1 MIKKKLT
8 WVDAVLGL
16 GLAMIIGG
24 LALAVRDGMWKRE
37 DVMLIR
43 EGANRELLGQ
53 TDSKIYI
60 DISGAV
66 VNPGVYELE
75 EGDRVIDVLRACG
88 GLSVE
93 ADRPWVEQNINRA
106 RPIKDGE
113 KIYIPKIGEILGKSE
128 ILNSNPPIG
137 GQTISNLLNSNDLNG
152 LVNINR
158 ATVAE
163 LDRLPGVGPAIA
175 QRIIDYR
182 QEKGGFV
189 SVEEIKL
196 VSGIGDKMFENIKD
210 LIEI

>member
-1 MIKKKLT
+1 VTKKKLT

-16 GLAMIIGG
+16 GLVMIIGG
-24 LALAVRDGMWKRE
+24 LALAVRDGMWKSEEVEMVR
-37 DVMLIR
+37 
-43 EGANRELLGQ
+43 AGQ
-53 TDSKIYI
+53 DENNTQVVNKVYI

-66 VNPGVYELE
+66 VNPGVYELD
-75 EGDRVIDVLRACG
+75 EGDRVIDVLKVCG
-88 GLSVE
+88 GLSAE
-93 ADRPWVEQNINRA
+93 ADRQWVEQNINRA

-113 KIYIPKIGEILGKSE
+113 KIYIPKLGEVLGKSE
-128 ILNSNPPIG
+128 ILNSKLETN
-137 GQTISNLLNSNDLNG
+137 SNVLNSNDLNG
-152 LVNINR
+152 LVNINK

-163 LDRLPGVGPAIA
+163 LDKLPGVGPAIA
-175 QRIIDYR
+175 QKIIDYR

>member
-37 DVMLIR
+37 DIKLIR
-43 EGANRELLGQ
+43 EGAIHESPVQ
-53 TDSKIYI
+53 IDSKVYI

-66 VNPGVYELE
+66 VNPGVYELK
-75 EGDRVIDVLRACG
+75 EGDRVIDVLKVCG

-93 ADRPWVEQNINRA
+93 ADRSWVDQNINRA
-106 RPIKDGE
+106 RPLKDGE
-113 KIYIPKIGEILGKSE
+113 KIYIPSKLESEKLKVKSVDGSKQILGS
-128 ILNSNPPIG
+128 IN
-137 GQTISNLLNSNDLNG
+137 QM
-152 LVNINR
+152 VNINK

>member
-1 MIKKKLT
+1 
-8 WVDAVLGL
+8 
-16 GLAMIIGG
+16 
-24 LALAVRDGMWKRE
+24 
-37 DVMLIR
+37 
-43 EGANRELLGQ
+43 
-53 TDSKIYI
+53 
-60 DISGAV
+60 V

>member
-43 EGANRELLGQ
+43 EGANHELLGQ

-113 KIYIPKIGEILGKSE
+113 KIYIPSVQDVRSKIEDLRIETGQVL
-128 ILNSNPPIG
+128 SN
-137 GQTISNLLNSNDLNG
+137 QTG

>member
-24 LALAVRDGMWKRE
+24 LALAVENGIWKPEEVEMVR
-37 DVMLIR
+37 
-43 EGANRELLGQ
+43 AGQ
-53 TDSKIYI
+53 DENSTQVVNKVYI

-66 VNPGVYELE
+66 ENQGVYELR
-75 EGDRVIDVLRACG
+75 EGDRVIDVLKVCG
-88 GLSVE
+88 GLSAE
-93 ADRPWVEQNINRA
+93 ADRQWVEQNINRA
-106 RPIKDGE
+106 RPLKDGE

-128 ILNSNPPIG
+128 ILNSKLETN
-137 GQTISNLLNSNDLNG
+137 SNVLNSNDLNG
-152 LVNINR
+152 LVNINK

-175 QRIIDYR
+175 QKIIDYR

>member
-1 MIKKKLT
+1 VIKKKLT

-37 DVMLIR
+37 DIKLIR
-43 EGANRELLGQ
+43 EGAIHESPVQ
-53 TDSKIYI
+53 IDSKVYI

-66 VNPGVYELE
+66 VNPGVYELK
-75 EGDRVIDVLRACG
+75 EGDRVIDVLKVCG

-93 ADRPWVEQNINRA
+93 ADRSWVDQNINRA
-106 RPIKDGE
+106 RPLKDGE
-113 KIYIPKIGEILGKSE
+113 KIYIPSKLESEKLKVKSVDGSKQILGS
-128 ILNSNPPIG
+128 IN
-137 GQTISNLLNSNDLNG
+137 QM
-152 LVNINR
+152 VNINK

>member
-37 DVMLIR
+37 DIKLIR
-43 EGANRELLGQ
+43 EGAIRESPVQ
-53 TDSKIYI
+53 IDSKVYI

-66 VNPGVYELE
+66 VNPGVYELK
-75 EGDRVIDVLRACG
+75 EGDRVIDVLKVCG

-93 ADRPWVEQNINRA
+93 ADRPWVDQNINRA
-106 RPIKDGE
+106 RPLKDGE
-113 KIYIPKIGEILGKSE
+113 KIYIPSKLESEKLKVKSVDGSKQILGS
-128 ILNSNPPIG
+128 SN
-137 GQTISNLLNSNDLNG
+137 QM
-152 LVNINR
+152 VNINR

>member
-1 MIKKKLT
+1 MTKKKLT

-16 GLAMIIGG
+16 GLVMIIGG
-24 LALAVRDGMWKRE
+24 LALAVRDGMWKSEEVEMVR
-37 DVMLIR
+37 
-43 EGANRELLGQ
+43 AGQ
-53 TDSKIYI
+53 DENNTQVVNKVYI

-66 VNPGVYELE
+66 VNPGVYELD
-75 EGDRVIDVLRACG
+75 EGDRVIDVLKVCG
-88 GLSVE
+88 GLSAE
-93 ADRPWVEQNINRA
+93 ADRQWVEQNINRA

-113 KIYIPKIGEILGKSE
+113 KIYIPKLGEVLGKSE
-128 ILNSNPPIG
+128 ILNSKLETN
-137 GQTISNLLNSNDLNG
+137 SNVLNSNDLNG
-152 LVNINR
+152 LVNINK

-163 LDRLPGVGPAIA
+163 LDKLPGVGPAIA
-175 QRIIDYR
+175 QKIIDYR

>member
-1 MIKKKLT
+1 VIKKKLT

-37 DVMLIR
+37 DIKLIR
-43 EGANRELLGQ
+43 EGAIHESPVRI
-53 TDSKIYI
+53 DSKVYI

-66 VNPGVYELE
+66 VNPGVYELK
-75 EGDRVIDVLRACG
+75 EGDRVIDVLKVCG

-93 ADRPWVEQNINRA
+93 ADRPWVDQNINRA
-106 RPIKDGE
+106 RPLKDGE
-113 KIYIPKIGEILGKSE
+113 KIYIPKVGEVGAIHESPLQTEILG
-128 ILNSNPPIG
+128 
-137 GQTISNLLNSNDLNG
+137 ISDNINE

-163 LDRLPGVGPAIA
+163 LDKLPGVGPAIA

>member
-1 MIKKKLT
+1 MTKKKLT

-37 DVMLIR
+37 DIKLIR
-43 EGANRELLGQ
+43 EGAIHESPVQ
-53 TDSKIYI
+53 IDSKVYI
-60 DISGAV
+60 DMSGAV
-66 VNPGVYELE
+66 VNPGVYELK
-75 EGDRVIDVLRACG
+75 EGDRVIDVLKECG

-93 ADRPWVEQNINRA
+93 ADRQWVEQNINRA

-113 KIYIPKIGEILGKSE
+113 KIYIPKVGEVGAIHESPLQTEILG
-128 ILNSNPPIG
+128 
-137 GQTISNLLNSNDLNG
+137 ISDNINE

-163 LDRLPGVGPAIA
+163 LDKLPGVGPAIA

>member
-1 MIKKKLT
+1 VIKKKLT

-37 DVMLIR
+37 DIKLIR
-43 EGANRELLGQ
+43 EGAIHESPVQ
-53 TDSKIYI
+53 IDSKVYI

-66 VNPGVYELE
+66 VNPGVYELK
-75 EGDRVIDVLRACG
+75 EGDRVIDVLKVCG

-93 ADRPWVEQNINRA
+93 ADRPWVDQNINRA
-106 RPIKDGE
+106 RPLKDGE
-113 KIYIPKIGEILGKSE
+113 KIYIPSKLESEKLKVKSVDGSKQILGS
-128 ILNSNPPIG
+128 IN
-137 GQTISNLLNSNDLNG
+137 QM
-152 LVNINR
+152 VNINK

>member
-1 MIKKKLT
+1 
-8 WVDAVLGL
+8 VDAVLGL

-37 DVMLIR
+37 DIKLIR
-43 EGANRELLGQ
+43 EGAIHESPVRI
-53 TDSKIYI
+53 DSKVYI

-66 VNPGVYELE
+66 VNPGVYELK
-75 EGDRVIDVLRACG
+75 EGDRVIDVLKVCG

-93 ADRPWVEQNINRA
+93 ADRPWVDQNINRA
-106 RPIKDGE
+106 RPLKDGE
-113 KIYIPKIGEILGKSE
+113 KIYIPKVGEVGAIHESPLQTEILG
-128 ILNSNPPIG
+128 
-137 GQTISNLLNSNDLNG
+137 ISDNINE

-163 LDRLPGVGPAIA
+163 LDKLPGVGPAIA

>member
-24 LALAVRDGMWKRE
+24 LALAVRDGMWKKE
-37 DVMLIR
+37 DIKLIR
-43 EGANRELLGQ
+43 EGAIRESPVQ
-53 TDSKIYI
+53 IDSKVYI

-66 VNPGVYELE
+66 VNPGVYELK
-75 EGDRVIDVLRACG
+75 EGDRVIDVLKVCG

-93 ADRPWVEQNINRA
+93 ADRPWVDQNINRA
-106 RPIKDGE
+106 RPLKDGE
-113 KIYIPKIGEILGKSE
+113 KIYIPSVQDVRSKIEDLRIETGQVL
-128 ILNSNPPIG
+128 SN
-137 GQTISNLLNSNDLNG
+137 QTS

>member
-43 EGANRELLGQ
+43 EGMNHELLGQ

-113 KIYIPKIGEILGKSE
+113 KIYIPSVQDVRSKIEDLRIETGQVL
-128 ILNSNPPIG
+128 SN
-137 GQTISNLLNSNDLNG
+137 QTG

>member
-24 LALAVRDGMWKRE
+24 LALAVRDGMWKKE
-37 DVMLIR
+37 DIKLIR
-43 EGANRELLGQ
+43 EGAIRESPVQ

-113 KIYIPKIGEILGKSE
+113 KIYIPSVQDVRSKIEDLRIETGQVL
-128 ILNSNPPIG
+128 SN
-137 GQTISNLLNSNDLNG
+137 QTG